1 MSGLSEAIRPS
12 RAHGPQSPPAGR
24 PADPTLAAATD
35 RPATRALIAA
45 WTLIGLGIGAHDG
58 EWSAWGLA
66 ALLLAFVLLL
76 AVAASGRP
84 VGAPERR
91 DLGAALAVSLVA
103 ACVHPAYRLM
113 HVRGAGVVAIDVLA
127 AVTVA
132 AAAASLVLRAG
143 GGARQNARQRAWW
156 TVAGLAAATGIVT
169 IVVVPD
175 PHIDVWYLLQQS
187 SDGLLHGQ
195 DMYRQHWA
203 HSHGLQA
210 IYPYLPW
217 TTVLLAPFRWLTTD
231 VRAGLLLASLLTSW
245 QLRRLAPLAPPAL
258 ALLVLT
264 HPHWAF
270 LVDQSW
276 TEPLLLV
283 LLTAAVLAVS
293 RGRPGLAVLALAG
306 ALACKQHVVLLLPL
320 FAAWPAFGL
329 RRTAQSAALAFAAV
343 LPWLVWSPHQFW
355 HDAVKANLDL
365 GVIPRA
371 LCVPSLLLRH
381 GIEVG
386 FWFTVLALAVTYAVA
401 LVRVPRTASGV
412 ALGSAL
418 VLLALDLT
426 NKQSFF
432 NHYTLPLGLLVVAL
446 AAGSAERRTT

>member
-12 RAHGPQSPPAGR
+12 HAQGPASSPDDPPAATAPDR
-24 PADPTLAAATD
+24 LPA
-35 RPATRALIAA
+35 RALLAA
-45 WTLIGLGIGAHDG
+45 WTLIGLGISGHDG

-76 AVAASGRP
+76 AVAVSGRP
-84 VGAPERR
+84 VGAPDRPA
-91 DLGAALAVSLVA
+91 LGAALAVSLLA
-103 ACVHPAYRLM
+103 AAVHPASRLM
-113 HVRGAGVVAIDVLA
+113 HVHGAGLVAIDVLA

-132 AAAASLVLRAG
+132 AAVAGVAVRSGNETRAVS
-143 GGARQNARQRAWW
+143 QESVWW
-156 TVAGLAAATGIVT
+156 FVAGLAAATGIVT
-169 IVVVPD
+169 IIAVPN

-187 SDGLLHGQ
+187 SDGLRHGQ
-195 DMYRQHWA
+195 DMYRQHWQ

-217 TTVLLAPFRWLTTD
+217 TTVLLAPFRWLATD
-231 VRAGLLLASLLTSW
+231 VRAGLLLASLLASW
-245 QLRRLAPLAPPAL
+245 QLRRLAPLAPAAI
-258 ALLVLT
+258 ALLVLA

-276 TEPLLLV
+276 TEPLLLA

-293 RGRPGLAVLALAG
+293 RARPGLAVLALAG

-381 GIEVG
+381 DIAVG
-386 FWFTVLALAVTYAVA
+386 FWFTLLALAAAYAVV
-401 LVRVPRTASGV
+401 LLRVPRTASGV
-412 ALGSAL
+412 ALSSAL
-418 VLLALDLT
+418 VLLALDLA

-432 NHYTLPLGLLVVAL
+432 NHYTLPLGLIAVAL
-446 AAGSAERRTT
+446 AAGSAERRQT